1 MVEQKIKDV
10 LIAIVKEIGQYQL
23 ENFGKVTEM
32 IQKGGFDYA
41 TEIDLKSQEIGIR
54 RFIENGI
61 PYVVV
66 GEEKNKDMKLPL
78 HLGDAG
84 ILYFDPLEGT
94 HNFYR
99 GRKESGFGVTIGIV
113 EKRELCYVIFY
124 NSLTKELYEG
134 EKGKGAYLFKN
145 GEKIPLH
152 ISERTANLDIGFNHW
167 PETEEV
173 GGYLDKLRK
182 ITDYTLTSASDA
194 VDLIWVTRG
203 SLDGVVFIYNQAA
216 PHDMAPALLVKEA
229 GGKATN
235 IKGGP
240 WYTINQNGF
249 MEVTNSM
256 IAGNPEVH
264 LKLLELYK
272 DIEL

>member
-1 MVEQKIKDV
+1 MIDQKIKDA
-10 LIAIVKEIGQYQL
+10 LKATVKEIGEYQL

-32 IQKGGFDYA
+32 IQKGRFDYA
-41 TEIDLKSQEIGIR
+41 TEVDLKSQEIGIK
-54 RFIENGI
+54 RFIEI
-61 PYVVV
+61 DVPYVIV
-66 GEEKNKDMKLPL
+66 GEEKTEDVKVPL

-134 EKGKGAYLFKN
+134 EKGKGDYLYKN
-145 GEKIPLH
+145 GRKTSLH
-152 ISERTANLDIGFNHW
+152 VNKRTANLDIGFNHW
-167 PETEEV
+167 PEVEEV
-173 GGYLDKLRK
+173 GAYLDKLRK

-194 VDLIWVTRG
+194 IDLTWVARG
-203 SLDGVVFIYNQAA
+203 SLDGLVFIYNRAA
-216 PHDMAPALLVKEA
+216 PHDMVLALLVEEA
-229 GGKATN
+229 GGRVTN

-272 DIEL
+272 GIKL

>member
-1 MVEQKIKDV
+1 MVEQKIKDT
-10 LIAIVKEIGQYQL
+10 LRATVKEIGEYQL

-32 IQKGGFDYA
+32 IQKGRFDYA
-41 TEIDLKSQEIGIR
+41 TEVDLKSQKIGIL
-54 RFIENGI
+54 RFRENKI
-61 PYVVV
+61 PYVIV
-66 GEEKNKDMKLPL
+66 GEEKTENVKFPL

-84 ILYFDPLEGT
+84 VLYFDPLEGT

-99 GRKESGFGVTIGIV
+99 GRKESGFGVTIGVV
-113 EKRELCYVIFY
+113 EKKELSYVIFY

-134 EKGKGAYLFKN
+134 EKDKGAYLYKN

-152 ISERTANLDIGFNHW
+152 VSGRTANPDIGFNHW
-167 PETEEV
+167 PEVEEV
-173 GGYLDKLRK
+173 GAYLDKLRK

-194 VDLIWVTRG
+194 IDLTWVARG
-203 SLDGVVFIYNQAA
+203 SLDGLVFIYNQAA
-216 PHDMAPALLVKEA
+216 PHDMVPELLVEEA
-229 GGKATN
+229 GGRVTN

-249 MEVTNSM
+249 IVVTNSM

-264 LKLLELYK
+264 LKLLKLYNDKEL
-272 DIEL
+272 

>member
-1 MVEQKIKDV
+1 MVEQKIKDI
-10 LIAIVKEIGQYQL
+10 LIATVKEIGEHQL
-23 ENFGKVTEM
+23 RNFGNVTEM
-32 IQKGGFDYA
+32 IQKGRFDYA
-41 TEIDLKSQEIGIR
+41 TEVDHKSQEIGIK
-54 RFIENGI
+54 RFRENKI
-61 PYVVV
+61 PYVIV
-66 GEEKNKDMKLPL
+66 GEEKTEDVKFPL
-78 HLGDAG
+78 RLGDAG
-84 ILYFDPLEGT
+84 VLYFDPLEGT

-113 EKRELCYVIFY
+113 EKRELIYAIFY

-134 EKGKGAYLFKN
+134 EKGKGAYLYKN
-145 GEKIPLH
+145 GERIQLH
-152 ISERTANLDIGFNHW
+152 VSEKTVNLDVGFNHW
-167 PETEEV
+167 PEVEEV
-173 GGYLDKLRK
+173 GAYLDKLRK

-194 VDLIWVTRG
+194 IDLIWVARG
-203 SLDGVVFIYNQAA
+203 SLDGLVFIYNRAA
-216 PHDMAPALLVKEA
+216 PHDMVPALLVEEA
-229 GGKATN
+229 GGRVTN

-272 DIEL
+272 EIKL

>member
-1 MVEQKIKDV
+1 MVEQKIKDA
-10 LIAIVKEIGQYQL
+10 LIATVKEIGEYQS
-23 ENFGKVTEM
+23 ENFGKVTE
-32 IQKGGFDYA
+32 ITQKGRFDYA
-41 TEIDLKSQEIGIR
+41 TEVDLKSQKTGIKRFREIDV
-54 RFIENGI
+54 

-66 GEEKNKDMKLPL
+66 GEEKTKDVKFPL
-78 HLGDAG
+78 HLGESG
-84 ILYFDPLEGT
+84 VLYFDPLEGT

-134 EKGKGAYLFKN
+134 EKDKGAYLYKN

-152 ISERTANLDIGFNHW
+152 VSERTANPDIGFNHW
-167 PETEEV
+167 PEVEEV
-173 GGYLDKLRK
+173 GAYLDKLRK

-194 VDLIWVTRG
+194 MDLTWVARG
-203 SLDGVVFIYNQAA
+203 SLDGLVFIYTRAA
-216 PHDMAPALLVKEA
+216 PHDMVPALLVEEA
-229 GGKATN
+229 GGKVTN

-249 MEVTNSM
+249 MEVKNSM

-272 DIEL
+272 EIKL